1 MRDPRALLAVLSALA
16 PFAAG
21 CATDS
26 PAGGERVTLGFRGGA
41 PEESQALA
49 TVRAEMGLV
58 DDSRLSAYVDAV
70 GRRLAERSSAAS
82 LALSFHVVDQDE
94 PNVFAVPE
102 GHVFVT
108 RGLLASVNS
117 ESELA
122 NLLAHEIAHVAA
134 GDLPR
139 RTSGMDALTFGA
151 VVMRAS
157 LFSEPGGGVASP
169 GYAMGA
175 ATIERFPV
183 DAEAAADS
191 RGQKLAARTG
201 FDPRD
206 LVGALRGL
214 DAVARASE
222 APPLIPGFF
231 ISHPSPEDR
240 LVQARSRADALAP
253 GQAPAGAA
261 DRWRHLRLLDGML
274 VGPNPADGAFVGGR
288 FLHHDLGY
296 VLRLPKG
303 WTHLRSRSAV
313 GAVSPEGDVQVVL
326 ERQGSGGDPAAAAQQ
341 FIDEL
346 SERLR
351 LRVLRAEP
359 LRVGGRP
366 AHRARV
372 QLEVP
377 GGPVHAE
384 LTWFSQEGVIYRL
397 ASAERP
403 EAAVQHQRVLR
414 NVTRSFRP
422 LTDRERIEIFE
433 NRLRVV
439 TAHEGETLADLSAR
453 VGNVWTL
460 AKTAAVNRVEAG
472 AKLDAG
478 RLVKVAVRAPYRGRD
493 LGAKPLAK

>member
-1 MRDPRALLAVLSALA
+1 MRDPRLSLAILLTLA
-16 PFAAG
+16 AFAAG
-21 CATDS
+21 CAADS
-26 PAGGERVTLGFRGGA
+26 PAGGSRVILGSLGGA
-41 PEESQALA
+41 REESEAVA
-49 TVRAEMGLV
+49 RVRAEMGLV
-58 DDSRLSAYVDAV
+58 ADSRISAYVDAV
-70 GRRLAERSSAAS
+70 GRRLAGSSPAAS
-82 LALSFHVVDQDE
+82 IALSFHVVDQDE
-94 PNVFAVPE
+94 PNVFSAPE

-122 NLLAHEIAHVAA
+122 NLIAHEIAHVAA

-139 RTSGMDALTFGA
+139 RTRGMDALTFGA

-157 LFSEPGGGVASP
+157 LFPELDGGSAFT
-169 GYAMGA
+169 GYAMGSG
-175 ATIERFPV
+175 TIERFPV
-183 DAEAAADS
+183 DVEAAADPH
-191 RGQKLAARTG
+191 GQELAARSG

-206 LVGALRGL
+206 MVAALRGL

-222 APPLIPGFF
+222 EAPLIPGFF
-231 ISHPSPEDR
+231 ISHPSPQDR
-240 LVQARSRADALAP
+240 LAQARSRADALAP
-253 GQAPAGAA
+253 REVPTGTANL
-261 DRWRHLRLLDGML
+261 RRHLRLLDGML

-296 VLRLPKG
+296 ALYLPED

-313 GAVSPEGDVQVVL
+313 GAVSPEGDVQIVL
-326 ERQGSGGDPAAAAQQ
+326 ERQGSGGDPAASAQQ

-372 QLEVP
+372 ELEAP
-377 GGPVHAE
+377 GGPVHVE
-384 LTWFSQEGVIYRL
+384 LTWFAHEGAIYRI
-397 ASAERP
+397 ATAERP
-403 EAAVQHQRVLR
+403 EAVVKHHMVLR
-414 NVTRSFRP
+414 NVARSFRP
-422 LTDRERIEIFE
+422 LTDRERVDIFE
-433 NRLRVV
+433 DRLRVV
-439 TAHEGETLADLSAR
+439 AAREGETLADLSIR
-453 VGNVWTL
+453 TGNVWTL
-460 AKTAAVNRVEAG
+460 AKTTAVNRVEAG
-472 AKLDAG
+472 ARLDAG